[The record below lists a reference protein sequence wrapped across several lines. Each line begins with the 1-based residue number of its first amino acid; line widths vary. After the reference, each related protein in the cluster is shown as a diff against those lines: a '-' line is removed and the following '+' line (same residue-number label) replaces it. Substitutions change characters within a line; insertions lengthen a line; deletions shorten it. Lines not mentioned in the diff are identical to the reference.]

1 MATTETQRPSVR
13 RSTSV
18 LRMALAVSPNTP
30 SSARTGPFSTSSTSS
45 VTGGSTWTAPLQL
58 TSTPSMRR
66 LLLREKPTLL
76 LEEEMDMLVVVEVVQ
91 VVLVEEATVK
101 EGVAVV
107 VKGVA
112 AHQEAL
118 HQGLLEGK
126 ALTRVAHLAVVQVD
140 QLVQEG
146 QEEGQA
152 GEVLQVEDEEEAQVG
167 DLAGGKVPAIVE
179 PPLQVNQAMDQPA
192 VEEETLETTPS
203 ETTTALLL
211 GRSSL
216 VTGPLVV
223 TEVSLH

>member
-1 MATTETQRPSVR
+1 
-13 RSTSV
+13 
-18 LRMALAVSPNTP
+18 
-30 SSARTGPFSTSSTSS
+30 
-45 VTGGSTWTAPLQL
+45 
-58 TSTPSMRR
+58 
-66 LLLREKPTLL
+66 
-76 LEEEMDMLVVVEVVQ
+76 MLVVVEVVQ

-140 QLVQEG
+140 QLVQED

-167 DLAGGKVPAIVE
+167 DLVGGKVPAIVE

-192 VEEETLETTPS
+192 VAEETLETTPS
-203 ETTTALLL
+203 ATTTALLL

>member
-1 MATTETQRPSVR
+1 
-13 RSTSV
+13 
-18 LRMALAVSPNTP
+18 
-30 SSARTGPFSTSSTSS
+30 
-45 VTGGSTWTAPLQL
+45 
-58 TSTPSMRR
+58 
-66 LLLREKPTLL
+66 
-76 LEEEMDMLVVVEVVQ
+76 MLVVVEVVR

-112 AHQEAL
+112 VHQEAL

-179 PPLQVNQAMDQPA
+179 APLQVNQAMDQPA

-203 ETTTALLL
+203 ATTTALPL

-216 VTGPLVV
+216 VTEPLAV
-223 TEVSLH
+223 TEVSLPSTATTGRAGSSEKLTFSRSFRTLRLKQGRRFLLKKGNISKGEGENPFAWSSPSS

>member
-1 MATTETQRPSVR
+1 
-13 RSTSV
+13 
-18 LRMALAVSPNTP
+18 
-30 SSARTGPFSTSSTSS
+30 
-45 VTGGSTWTAPLQL
+45 
-58 TSTPSMRR
+58 

-76 LEEEMDMLVVVEVVQ
+76 LEEEMDMLVVVQVVQ

-107 VKGVA
+107 VVKGVA

-118 HQGLLEGK
+118 HQVLQEGK

-167 DLAGGKVPAIVE
+167 DLVGGKVPAIVE

-192 VEEETLETTPS
+192 VEEETLETTPL
-203 ETTTALLL
+203 ETTTAQPL